1 MKEEAEGVAAQL
13 AVEVA
18 QLKKGVEGLQT
29 LVSTRE
35 DEARGKGGWSL
46 ALFFLIFS
54 GEFLMVT
61 FSL

>member
-1 MKEEAEGVAAQL
+1 MAAQL

-18 QLKKGVEGLQT
+18 QLKKGVEGLLT

-46 ALFFLIFS
+46 ASFFSIFS
-54 GEFLMVT
+54 AESLMMT